1 MMKQKEKFHERVYSK
16 TKSSAQKFNNEFKK
30 QVATGVTAAFAFFIA
45 LSWRTPIENLINLF
59 IKKFDFMQSAIYW
72 EFLSAILVTIIA
84 AVGLIF
90 ISRWSLEGSK

>member
-90 ISRWSLEGSK
+90 ISRWSSEGPK